1 MGDVAA
7 QDIGLQTDPVNAD
20 RKGVPRRQDRVPSLD
35 YSAFYFSVLC
45 VGLALVFL
53 GFDRANAITR
63 TAAPTFLDRV
73 AEHTAERGGRA
84 IPGGRHGELRKDRK

>member
-1 MGDVAA
+1 MGDVAV

-35 YSAFYFSVLC
+35 YSAFYFCVLC

-53 GFDRANAITR
+53 GFDRANATTR

-73 AEHTAERGGRA
+73 AEHTAERVDGQFQAGA
-84 IPGGRHGELRKDRK
+84 TGN